1 MSGPGQAAVS
11 MLGSFS
17 PLAVFATIALP
28 APMAA
33 GLALSQGTA
42 TAAEAWGFLTAFG
55 VAAAPVG
62 IGLAIAA
69 HVLGKRLG
77 SLVSRIDRV
86 TLSRERYISQ
96 YELPSLNSLLTK
108 AIQKFEETYARM
120 RPEHYPIGD
129 ETALKTLSHLH
140 AVRAAIIDARLPK
153 INGTDPLQEIDYAI
167 NTVTFSDVG
176 QAKLLELVGV
186 LKSIRAAVWVRMGAP
201 ASEGGAG
208 ARRMPRRR

>member
-11 MLGSFS
+11 MLGNFS

-33 GLALSQGTA
+33 GLALYQGTA

-86 TLSRERYISQ
+86 TLSRERYIAQ
-96 YELPSLNSLLTK
+96 YELPSLCLLLTE
-108 AIQKFEETYARM
+108 ATQNFRQVHASM
-120 RPEHYPIGD
+120 RTVHNSIDAGA
-129 ETALKTLSHLH
+129 ALKTLSHLH
-140 AVRAAIIDARLPK
+140 AVRAAIISTRLPK
-153 INGTDPLQEIDYAI
+153 INGTNPLQEIDYAI

-176 QAKLLELVGV
+176 QAELLEVVDALENILDVA
-186 LKSIRAAVWVRMGAP
+186 RTRMGEP
-201 ASEGGAG
+201 TSKGGAG